1 MKNDASLKKTSVNL
15 IKSKDQKKLLAKA
28 AQKPK
33 VDESLSPE
41 EEKVAKLYKAG
52 KLKFK
57 RFENVEDC
65 LKDLNS

>member
-1 MKNDASLKKTSVNL
+1 MPKATQ
-15 IKSKDQKKLLAKA
+15 QKRKQTKEKRDDKLC
-28 AQKPK
+28 
-33 VDESLSPE
+33 PE